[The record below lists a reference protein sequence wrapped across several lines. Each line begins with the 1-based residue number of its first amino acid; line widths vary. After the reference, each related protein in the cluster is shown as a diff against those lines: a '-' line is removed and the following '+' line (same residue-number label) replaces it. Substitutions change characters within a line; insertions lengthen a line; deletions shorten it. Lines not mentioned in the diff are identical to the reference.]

1 MNRKILLASFSFL
14 CSLMNLPGHS
24 QTNMEPGK
32 LHAVIKFYPLAL
44 LDLNFSTVQPAIE
57 VRNNRFGVQFTWGFH
72 TRQDSSEHKEYANGN
87 RYRLEFR
94 RYRVK
99 NVKSTSEKFRG
110 VVLFATNY
118 TKSMGQFQFH
128 DRESNKNFSF
138 EKGTIHK
145 KVYGIAYKVGGI
157 MKLGKKISLEYSP
170 EIGVRVVKTRFTDFT
185 DLKEIELRPRNFV
198 KTESSL
204 QGTKVL
210 PHPGITVSI
219 SYRVF

>member
-1 MNRKILLASFSFL
+1 
-14 CSLMNLPGHS
+14 MNLPANT
-24 QTNMEPGK
+24 QTNNEPGK

-44 LDLNFSTVQPAIE
+44 LDFNFPTVQPAIE
-57 VRNNRFGVQFTWGFH
+57 ARNNRFGVQFTWGFNNNFY
-72 TRQDSSEHKEYANGN
+72 TMQDGAQNKYYVNGN

-118 TKSMGQFQFH
+118 SKAMRQFQFR
-128 DRESNKNFSF
+128 DRESKKNYSF

-145 KVYGIAYKVGGI
+145 KVYGIAYKTGGI
-157 MKLGKKISLEYSP
+157 MKLGKRISLEYSP
-170 EIGVRVVKTRFTDFT
+170 EIGIRIVKTSFTDFI
-185 DLKEIELRPRNFV
+185 DLKEIEWRPRNSV
-198 KTESSL
+198 NPESSL
-204 QGTKVL
+204 QGTKIL
-210 PHPGITVSI
+210 PHPGITVGI